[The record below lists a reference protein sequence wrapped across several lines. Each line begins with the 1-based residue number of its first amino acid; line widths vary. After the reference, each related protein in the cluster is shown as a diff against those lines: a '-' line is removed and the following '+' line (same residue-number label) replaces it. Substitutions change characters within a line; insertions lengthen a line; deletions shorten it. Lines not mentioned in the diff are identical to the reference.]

1 MIKSIHKL
9 YKNIVPYNQCQTI
22 KSLQLH
28 MFYSWSF
35 ILLYIISTDKRNS
48 HLKHEIS
55 LNCEYCIDHYWF
67 TEESIK
73 MSIEIRM
80 TEILYIINQVYRST
94 KWIHFPIEY
103 SPVKY
108 YFRFQ
113 CKVLKFVVDM
123 CDTFW
128 FRLSFNKYVLSGLVI
143 YYRAYY
149 ACSGFHPLIFI

>member
-1 MIKSIHKL
+1 
-9 YKNIVPYNQCQTI
+9 
-22 KSLQLH
+22 
-28 MFYSWSF
+28 
-35 ILLYIISTDKRNS
+35 
-48 HLKHEIS
+48 
-55 LNCEYCIDHYWF
+55 
-67 TEESIK
+67 

-128 FRLSFNKYVLSGLVI
+128 FRLSFNKYVLSALVI

-149 ACSGFHPLIFI
+149 ACSSFHPLISNIRWGNESTL